1 MSWTASPN
9 PDRVSEGQAQPLV
22 ADSRTLIEEIA
33 TAIAEAQAALFTG
46 RIQDLETSI
55 VQQRELCSALKT
67 LQSARSFFGNSDPD
81 ELIATA
87 QRVREQNL
95 VLAALIRRIRS
106 HRDALKNLLNG
117 LSFSYQPKPVE
128 VPGREG

>member
-9 PDRVSEGQAQPLV
+9 PDRMSEGQAQPLV

-55 VQQRELCSALKT
+55 GQQRELCSALKA
-67 LQSARSFFGNSDPD
+67 LQNDGPFFGNSDPD

-117 LSFSYQPKPVE
+117 LSFSYHPKPVE